1 MQSNFHHNVSNGS
14 IPLGK
19 NGKALSKNKQKIQ
32 KYKRKRKQGTCFT
45 CDSSEHQIAQCPI
58 KKFLKSLKTNKSSFS
73 KDFVNQ
79 EVCNRPTP
87 CNYDGS
93 SNGQFIQRDHILTL
107 PSINPD
113 ENPNIKSIRKDA
125 VMEPPSTSVKDVIY
139 SAPIQSNF
147 LDPSNSSMGINNT
160 LELEEI
166 RSLKLPESQTIPLDL
181 DALGDGIFDFGEIL
195 KNFDMDS
202 EQDIP
207 MQKESSTK
215 PLQFNKRDPRLL
227 RSSREK
233 ICN

>member
-1 MQSNFHHNVSNGS
+1 MNNTCYKSKLLAKKNWAVLIEKTAVFNFGRFGRGCQFRWRSTREMAVSRFQSNFHHNVSNGS

-93 SNGQFIQRDHILTL
+93 SNGQC
-107 PSINPD
+107 
-113 ENPNIKSIRKDA
+113 K
-125 VMEPPSTSVKDVIY
+125 
-139 SAPIQSNF
+139 
-147 LDPSNSSMGINNT
+147 
-160 LELEEI
+160 
-166 RSLKLPESQTIPLDL
+166 
-181 DALGDGIFDFGEIL
+181 
-195 KNFDMDS
+195 
-202 EQDIP
+202 
-207 MQKESSTK
+207 
-215 PLQFNKRDPRLL
+215 
-227 RSSREK
+227 
-233 ICN
+233 